1 MRTVLYLASVPTVPR
16 PSLTLYV
23 LQYVHACAAE
33 ERRATQ
39 HNRHPSASHAHSP
52 RHPVPPCCLVCA
64 CVYNPCHPACMCVK
78 EYMQPVPPCVYVC
91 QGVHTTRATLRVCVS
106 RSTCNPCHTGV
117 RLGAHASTVLI
128 HMQENIIM
136 NQPRP
141 TTGVG
146 RTAGRVEAS
155 GSSSLPEPL
164 MTVQFVNSGLS
175 PSSSYS
181 TQDCPPRPPTIL

>member
-1 MRTVLYLASVPTVPR
+1 MCLLYRGP
-16 PSLTLYV
+16 PSLYMYYSMYMHVLLRSAEQHSTTVIRLPHTLI
-23 LQYVHACAAE
+23 
-33 ERRATQ
+33 
-39 HNRHPSASHAHSP
+39 
-52 RHPVPPCCLVCA
+52 VPGT
-64 CVYNPCHPACMCVK
+64 PCHPAALYVR
-78 EYMQPVPPCVYVC
+78 VY
-91 QGVHTTRATLRVCVS
+91 TTRATLRVCVS